1 MIDDFRRMLGKMH
14 MDDMLFM
21 EKQMQMFVALTEKR
35 MDMVRAI
42 RQQQPTSIRELAN
55 MLDRDVKNVFDDVRI
70 LNKMHIITLV
80 RTGRKVQP
88 IIKKKVIVISLE

>member
-1 MIDDFRRMLGKMH
+1 ME
-14 MDDMLFM
+14 DMLFM
-21 EKQMQMFVALTEKR
+21 EKQLQMFEALTEKR
-35 MDMVRAI
+35 MELVRKV
-42 RQQQPTSIRELAN
+42 REQQPTSIRELAT
-55 MLDRDVKNVFDDVRI
+55 MLERDVKNVFDDVKI

>member
-1 MIDDFRRMLGKMH
+1 
-14 MDDMLFM
+14 
-21 EKQMQMFVALTEKR
+21 MFEALTEKR
-35 MDMVRAI
+35 MELVRKV
-42 RQQQPTSIRELAN
+42 REQQPTSIRELAT
-55 MLDRDVKNVFDDVRI
+55 MLERDVKNVFDDVKI